1 MKRTRLAAILSMS
14 LLSVSAANAAQYR
27 VVEVAV
33 TDKGRSS
40 FPTAINNSG
49 GVAVNVQNLYNPI
62 IDVSLI
68 NFELESLINSLTDI
82 EAAKAGNLNDA
93 DYSLLYTYIT
103 SNRDNQ
109 RFQQLAQSNSFVAT
123 ENASILLHVFDR
135 MNAQT
140 GVYNRSTTTS
150 VRGLNDAG
158 YSVGVEQGG
167 FYKLPYTPESGTEIT
182 YVLNDFHSR
191 GFAQVND
198 KVVELLPP
206 LTIAGGLSDAF
217 DINVNNQVVGYGTT
231 ELVSEAFQTGVDGC
245 ADETLRGDVPLESCL
260 RSYNITLAGSI
271 TQIAQRR
278 GLIWQLDDAGNII
291 STKELGILLSL
302 EEDDSRVF
310 SSRAV
315 AINDNGIAVGESPNL
330 YKETT
335 FLTTAAAIYID
346 DQVST
351 INYDADVLSSTATD
365 INNQD
370 LVTGY
375 ISKRI
380 NGYTRKKFFIHDINT
395 DVTTYP
401 NDFFLGSSSV
411 ATSINNNGMVVGYA
425 EIESS
430 ITSRRNEGF
439 LYDNNAKTFT
449 ALGNLIACD
458 SPYKIQQA
466 NGINDNNEIV
476 ATAVK
481 KGPAYNIK
489 GEKVLDADGVEI
501 ETDIIV
507 AVKLL
512 PIDGGQ
518 VDKCD
523 VVDTDN
529 RDRQGASLSWLLLF
543 SLFGF
548 AIRKLRVA

>member
-14 LLSVSAANAAQYR
+14 LLSVSAAHAAQYR
-27 VVEVAV
+27 VVELTV

-40 FPTAINNSG
+40 FPTDINNSG
-49 GVAVNVQNLYNPI
+49 GVAVNVQNLYNPV

-123 ENASILLHVFDR
+123 ENASILLHAFDR

-150 VRGLNDAG
+150 VRGINDAG
-158 YSVGVEQGG
+158 YSVGVGQGG
-167 FYKLPYTPESGTEIT
+167 FYKLPYTPESGTDVT

-217 DINVNNQVVGYGTT
+217 DINVNNQVVGFGTT
-231 ELVSEAFQTGVDGC
+231 KLMSEAFQTSVDGC
-245 ADETLRGDVPLESCL
+245 ADETLRGDVPIEVCL
-260 RSYNITLAGSI
+260 RSSNLTLAGSI

-302 EEDDSRVF
+302 EEDDTRIF

-430 ITSRRNEGF
+430 ITNRRNEGF
-439 LYDNNAKTFT
+439 IYDINAKTFT
-449 ALGNLIACD
+449 DLGSLIACD

-548 AIRKLRVA
+548 AIRKIRLA